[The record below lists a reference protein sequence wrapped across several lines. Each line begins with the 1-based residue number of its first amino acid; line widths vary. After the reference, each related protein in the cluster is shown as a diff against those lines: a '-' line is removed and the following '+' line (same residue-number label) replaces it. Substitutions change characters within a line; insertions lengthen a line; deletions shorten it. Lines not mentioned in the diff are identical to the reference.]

1 LSAFD
6 AYIVKGQRAFMETRW
21 LPALDNRSTVVIQ
34 AMETGVSPGCA
45 VSSPTSSRVPP
56 REYQKGTTAFGLR
69 RDHVLVEILAT
80 FADRSNGE
88 RVAKSYAPN
97 AERLIKAKR
106 QYDPDNVLCSAIPL
120 PVSQDSMAGISSPTP
135 LEAGRRAPCR
145 SPPGARATCDRA
157 LIRRFKFPLQHDP
170 PDTRVPNARARGG
183 LGLWEEQDGVR
194 SLQT

>member
-1 LSAFD
+1 
-6 AYIVKGQRAFMETRW
+6 M
-21 LPALDNRSTVVIQ
+21 
-34 AMETGVSPGCA
+34 
-45 VSSPTSSRVPP
+45 PP

-80 FADRSNGE
+80 FADRSDKLEEQRHQQWARATLQALDTMVLSRGYPNLLAGGNGE

>member
-6 AYIVKGQRAFMETRW
+6 AYIVQGQRAFMETRW

-80 FADRSNGE
+80 FADRSDKLEEQRHQQWARATLQALDTMVLSRGYPNLLAGGNGE

-106 QYDPDNVLCSAIPL
+106 QYDPDNVLCSRHPAA
-120 PVSQDSMAGISSPTP
+120 SQPR
-135 LEAGRRAPCR
+135 L
-145 SPPGARATCDRA
+145 
-157 LIRRFKFPLQHDP
+157 
-170 PDTRVPNARARGG
+170 NGG
-183 LGLWEEQDGVR
+183 PI
-194 SLQT
+194 